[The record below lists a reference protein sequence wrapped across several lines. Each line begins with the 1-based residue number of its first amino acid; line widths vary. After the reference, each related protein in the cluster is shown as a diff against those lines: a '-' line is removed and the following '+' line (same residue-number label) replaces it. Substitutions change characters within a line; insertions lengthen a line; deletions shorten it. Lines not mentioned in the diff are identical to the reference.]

1 MTKYAII
8 GKKMNDQGTQIAEV
22 EVRELKGTKVG
33 FEPIVWSREEV
44 VSAIKGDQPI
54 ITLLRKEAPKWG
66 RGEDIRVVNVNGTEY
81 LRTDQKLD
89 ASDNLGNLPDF

>member
-8 GKKMNDQGTQIAEV
+8 GKKMNDQGTHIAEV

-33 FEPIVWSREEV
+33 FEPILWSREEV
-44 VSAIKGDQPI
+44 VTAIKGDHPI
-54 ITLLRKEAPKWG
+54 ITLLRKEAPKWAKG
-66 RGEDIRVVNVNGTEY
+66 DNVHVVSVNGTEY

>member
-1 MTKYAII
+1 MTIYAII
-8 GKKMNDQGTQIAEV
+8 GKKMNDEGTHVAEV

-33 FEPIVWSREEV
+33 GEPIIWSREEV
-44 VSAIKGDQPI
+44 VTAIKGDNSF
-54 ITLLRKEAPKWG
+54 ITLLRKEAPKWAK
-66 RGEDIRVVNVNGTEY
+66 GEDVRVIRVNGTEY

>member
-22 EVRELKGTKVG
+22 EVREIKGTKVG
-33 FEPIVWSREEV
+33 FEPILWSREEV

-66 RGEDIRVVNVNGTEY
+66 RGEDIRVVSVNGTEY